1 MCGIFGTLRPKGN
14 PAAGHQASAAA
25 LLTLGAIAEE
35 RGSDSAG
42 IATVHSR
49 PLTSRTRC
57 SRHLVDHTSDR
68 VRRVTALGPFSTHI
82 PTSPRIGRSLQS
94 AGLVL
99 GHTRWATQGDVDLSN
114 CSPMLVGQL
123 LGTHNGDVT
132 VPKGPNVAAGSTD
145 SAWLFAQLDRTG
157 TVAAAAAVLT
167 GVRGRAALAW
177 IRTDRPDSLFLARA
191 ALSPLAIAFD
201 ADGAVWWASNPAWLR
216 RIGREH
222 QLEMS
227 EPRMVLEGTV
237 MELRPA
243 LSHVDMVATRRF
255 VPAARPNDQYLTHAV
270 WRGFSAQD
278 LAADRSWL
286 ARSITSPDR
295 RAHHPRV
302 QRSGETNA
310 SSCSDRSFA
319 ESR

>member
-1 MCGIFGTLRPKGN
+1 LPASKGRRQHLSIKCAVSRRITPDSRSRRRSGSN
-14 PAAGHQASAAA
+14 GQNCDGH
-25 LLTLGAIAEE
+25 LLAF
-35 RGSDSAG
+35 
-42 IATVHSR
+42 H
-49 PLTSRTRC
+49 
-57 SRHLVDHTSDR
+57 R
-68 VRRVTALGPFSTHI
+68 VRNPSI
-82 PTSPRIGRSLQS
+82 PSFKDFRYPVGSPGYVRGYE
-94 AGLVL
+94 
-99 GHTRWATQGDVDLSN
+99 
-114 CSPMLVGQL
+114 
-123 LGTHNGDVT
+123 
-132 VPKGPNVAAGSTD
+132 PNVAAGTTD

-177 IRTDRPDSLFLARA
+177 IRTDRPDILFLARA

-227 EPRMVLEGTV
+227 EPHMVLEGTV

-243 LSHVDMVATRRF
+243 PSHVDMVATRRF